1 MLNTLRMSNFGQLL
15 QTIRLDGLA
24 VPGFILL
31 IISMLVIPMPAFLLD
46 VMFTM
51 NIVLGLVIIMISI
64 NVSKPLEF
72 SSFPSM
78 LLMATMLRLSLNVA
92 STRIVLVKG
101 HEGSDAAGQVIQ
113 SFGDFVIAGNYVVGF
128 IIFAILMIINFIV
141 VTKGAGRVSEVIA
154 RFTLDA
160 MPGKQMAIDADLNA
174 GIINQE
180 AAMRRREEISQ
191 ESDFFG
197 SMDGASKFVRGDAI
211 AGIIILSINIIGG
224 LLIGM
229 LQHNLSFS
237 DAGKIYVLLTIGD
250 GLVAQIPALLL
261 SLSTAIIVTRV
272 TTSESMAVQTTGQ
285 LSDPTAFWIASAIL
299 FILGVIPGMPH
310 FIFLLFSAIS
320 IALGYRIT
328 SLRRQK
334 VDVERAKEAEIQD
347 ETNPDELLGW
357 DDIEQSDLV
366 SLEIGYGLIPAIS
379 NDSDGNLLVR
389 IRGVR
394 KKLSAEFGFLLQPI
408 RVRDNLDLQPDSYNI
423 LLRGIVR
430 GRGEIRL
437 GYELAINPGNVEI
450 QLDGIKTKEPT
461 YGLEAW
467 WILPS
472 QRDYARMLGYTVV
485 DYTTAI
491 ATHLIT
497 ILKDNS
503 SELLGHEETQN
514 LLDKISEKSPKL
526 VQDLVPEKLTL
537 SSLTQ
542 VLRNLISEGIPL
554 RDMRTI
560 LEGLIAETTKSK
572 EPDELTNLIR
582 PWLGRAIMQNLT
594 EPDKPLSVMTLDP
607 SLENMLQNTLTQ
619 SRKVG
624 ELVLDPKM
632 AESLFKAIAEEH
644 QTTEDSGLPSV
655 LVVSPGIR
663 AWLAKSL
670 KPRAPS
676 MVVLAY
682 TEIPE
687 DQDITVLAK
696 ISILEPHIEDNNES

>member
-1 MLNTLRMSNFGQLL
+1 MSNFGQLL

>member
-1 MLNTLRMSNFGQLL
+1 
-15 QTIRLDGLA
+15 
-24 VPGFILL
+24 
-31 IISMLVIPMPAFLLD
+31 
-46 VMFTM
+46 
-51 NIVLGLVIIMISI
+51 
-64 NVSKPLEF
+64 
-72 SSFPSM
+72 
-78 LLMATMLRLSLNVA
+78 
-92 STRIVLVKG
+92 
-101 HEGSDAAGQVIQ
+101 
-113 SFGDFVIAGNYVVGF
+113 
-128 IIFAILMIINFIV
+128 
-141 VTKGAGRVSEVIA
+141 
-154 RFTLDA
+154 
-160 MPGKQMAIDADLNA
+160 
-174 GIINQE
+174 
-180 AAMRRREEISQ
+180 
-191 ESDFFG
+191 
-197 SMDGASKFVRGDAI
+197 MDGASKFVRGDAI

>member
-1 MLNTLRMSNFGQLL
+1 M
-15 QTIRLDGLA
+15 
-24 VPGFILL
+24 
-31 IISMLVIPMPAFLLD
+31 
-46 VMFTM
+46 
-51 NIVLGLVIIMISI
+51 
-64 NVSKPLEF
+64 
-72 SSFPSM
+72 
-78 LLMATMLRLSLNVA
+78 
-92 STRIVLVKG
+92 
-101 HEGSDAAGQVIQ
+101 
-113 SFGDFVIAGNYVVGF
+113 
-128 IIFAILMIINFIV
+128 
-141 VTKGAGRVSEVIA
+141 
-154 RFTLDA
+154 
-160 MPGKQMAIDADLNA
+160 
-174 GIINQE
+174 
-180 AAMRRREEISQ
+180 
-191 ESDFFG
+191 
-197 SMDGASKFVRGDAI
+197 
-211 AGIIILSINIIGG
+211 
-224 LLIGM
+224 
-229 LQHNLSFS
+229 
-237 DAGKIYVLLTIGD
+237 
-250 GLVAQIPALLL
+250 
-261 SLSTAIIVTRV
+261 
-272 TTSESMAVQTTGQ
+272 
-285 LSDPTAFWIASAIL
+285 
-299 FILGVIPGMPH
+299 
-310 FIFLLFSAIS
+310 
-320 IALGYRIT
+320 
-328 SLRRQK
+328 
-334 VDVERAKEAEIQD
+334 
-347 ETNPDELLGW
+347 
-357 DDIEQSDLV
+357 
-366 SLEIGYGLIPAIS
+366 
-379 NDSDGNLLVR
+379 
-389 IRGVR
+389 
-394 KKLSAEFGFLLQPI
+394 
-408 RVRDNLDLQPDSYNI
+408 
-423 LLRGIVR
+423 LRGIVR

-526 VQDLVPEKLTL
+526 VQDLVPEKLSL

-607 SLENMLQNTLTQ
+607 SLENILQNTLTQ

-663 AWLAKSL
+663 PWLAKSL

-687 DQDITVLAK
+687 DQDITVLSK
-696 ISILEPHIEDNNES
+696 ISILEPQIEDNNES